1 MTVRPGASLLIGW
14 LAGALFASA
23 ILACRGPTGATGLAP
38 IAVPAVDPGAL
49 CADVGTLRACW
60 ATSGE
65 ATLVARP
72 VPASPPSPTSAMGWR
87 CAGQGSARLCV
98 DRRAD
103 AAGFVCAGER
113 CTQSHARRPDDGEWT
128 CVETAGATV
137 CVGGEPAAGV
147 VAGPP
152 DPAWLCGSR
161 HRQGPRDDLGPRVC
175 VDLAP
180 DFPDGD
186 ATGWGCRAVNTPA
199 GARVCERHPQASVLT
214 ASCERARPCVDGAVC
229 AAGRCV
235 PIRPAPSCWLD
246 DDCPGGA
253 CRFGTCRDQG
263 AR

>member
-1 MTVRPGASLLIGW
+1 VRPDPSSLTGW
-14 LAGALFASA
+14 LAGVMFGCA
-23 ILACRGPTGATGLAP
+23 ILGCRGPTGAPGLAP
-38 IAVPAVDPGAL
+38 LAAPAVDPAGAP
-49 CADVGTLRACW
+49 CADVGTLRVCW
-60 ATSGE
+60 APAGE
-65 ATLVARP
+65 ATLMARQ
-72 VPASPPSPTSAMGWR
+72 VPAPPPTSAMGWR
-87 CAGQGSARLCV
+87 CAGRGSARLCV
-98 DRRAD
+98 DRRAE
-103 AAGFVCAGER
+103 APAFHCAGDR

-152 DPAWLCGSR
+152 DPAWLCGPR
-161 HRQGPRDDLGPRVC
+161 RRQGGRDELGTSVC

-186 ATGWGCRAVNTPA
+186 AAGWLCRSVNDPA
-199 GARVCERHPQASVLT
+199 GARVCQRGAQASVLT

-229 AAGRCV
+229 AGGRCV
-235 PIRPAPSCWLD
+235 PLHPAPSCWLD

-253 CRFGTCRDQG
+253 CRFGTCRDQV